1 MLQSSSS
8 STTVVVNTTDA
19 VSTDAVSTGTNTP
32 FTNMYTVGDNISL
45 LKGISNES
53 IDMIYMDPPY
63 NTGRNFYYFQDK
75 FGESKRFSFSYESA
89 YDDLLDEV
97 KKSMQESDMINLVDV
112 YQEVM
117 SDFKL
122 LRKSNLDNLLN
133 WSKSVFK
140 WVIVYT
146 YIIII

>member
-1 MLQSSSS
+1 
-8 STTVVVNTTDA
+8 
-19 VSTDAVSTGTNTP
+19 
-32 FTNMYTVGDNISL
+32 
-45 LKGISNES
+45 
-53 IDMIYMDPPY
+53 
-63 NTGRNFYYFQDK
+63 
-75 FGESKRFSFSYESA
+75 
-89 YDDLLDEV
+89 
-97 KKSMQESDMINLVDV
+97 MINLVDV